1 MLCSSHTHITTY
13 YKPVISRIWS
23 FPKSWGYP
31 QFSSILVWDFPWNKP
46 SSVFGVPPFME
57 TPWTPHIYPS
67 YQWNTWEPFLH
78 HGTRALGFSSLSHV
92 WCHQYPIETCQ
103 PWINKPQTAVE
114 FGGIP
119 FMCHIKWLFRTPR
132 IFLNHGLFIRS
143 WHYPRSKHPMI
154 KHDQN
159 MISQTFVW
167 HLHLLLQETN
177 TMDKDVDHAQC
188 KIEKHTTHII
198 LIGGFKHF
206 DYFPSYMGCH
216 PNPIDEVIFFKMVK
230 TTNQIK

>member
-92 WCHQYPIETCQ
+92 WFPEAVFPDCLFVHLICWIHTVSFLGLFFPTIESNFWFS
-103 PWINKPQTAVE
+103 PWFWWNGTVFFPCFFPLFVWVPALSWLNRVKPQWIV
-114 FGGIP
+114 
-119 FMCHIKWLFRTPR
+119 K
-132 IFLNHGLFIRS
+132 
-143 WHYPRSKHPMI
+143 
-154 KHDQN
+154 
-159 MISQTFVW
+159 
-167 HLHLLLQETN
+167 
-177 TMDKDVDHAQC
+177 
-188 KIEKHTTHII
+188 
-198 LIGGFKHF
+198 GGFKTYVFAILMDTHVRL
-206 DYFPSYMGCH
+206 C
-216 PNPIDEVIFFKMVK
+216 
-230 TTNQIK
+230 